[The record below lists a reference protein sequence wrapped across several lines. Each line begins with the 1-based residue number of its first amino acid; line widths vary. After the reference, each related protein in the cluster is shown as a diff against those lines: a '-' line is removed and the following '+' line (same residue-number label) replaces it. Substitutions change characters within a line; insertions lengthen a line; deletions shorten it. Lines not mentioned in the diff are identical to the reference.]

1 MIGEVAA
8 LSEKWKQPQ
17 DMEAK
22 KPARQNWDI
31 IKAFGCCNCS
41 TTPSL
46 SQDWRIELGNH
57 GIGISSFYS
66 YFSTDSRSGREG
78 TAAVSASMGGR
89 SKLVGRKA
97 SDFSIAR
104 DGFRGEFSKVEIQ
117 KAFVMYIYIASFL
130 QQYVAFS
137 SDSSMEHKTRS
148 GE

>member
-1 MIGEVAA
+1 MF
-8 LSEKWKQPQ
+8 
-17 DMEAK
+17 
-22 KPARQNWDI
+22 N
-31 IKAFGCCNCS
+31 NS

-46 SQDWRIELGNH
+46 SQNWRIELGNH

-78 TAAVSASMGGR
+78 AAAVSASMGGR
-89 SKLVGRKA
+89 SKLASSPFSTPPTSSCRKK
-97 SDFSIAR
+97 S
-104 DGFRGEFSKVEIQ
+104 FRLLNCQRCSKVEIQ

-148 GE
+148 GDLKTPVKGGNRS